1 MLYAISN
8 KIPKYQGGVCSH
20 LEQSHGIKT
29 MNTESAWGLEILKQ
43 KRNFVVVKVDAKD
56 LYQTLKNY
64 SATVIMPDDSTYQV
78 KIKDNMQLFNIVNYK
93 PKNKYSKFV
102 DRVVNIMKRQ
112 TIVSET

>member
-1 MLYAISN
+1 
-8 KIPKYQGGVCSH
+8 
-20 LEQSHGIKT
+20 
-29 MNTESAWGLEILKQ
+29 
-43 KRNFVVVKVDAKD
+43 
-56 LYQTLKNY
+56 
-64 SATVIMPDDSTYQV
+64 MPDDSTYQV